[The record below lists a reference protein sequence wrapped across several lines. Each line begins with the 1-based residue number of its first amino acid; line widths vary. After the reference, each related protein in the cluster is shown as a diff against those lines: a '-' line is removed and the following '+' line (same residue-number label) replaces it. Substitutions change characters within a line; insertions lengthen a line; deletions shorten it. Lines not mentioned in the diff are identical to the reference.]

1 MTALFA
7 TVVSASLLG
16 SLHCAGMCG
25 GLVALYAADARGRE
39 ARAHVAYH
47 TGRLATYAAL
57 GALAGALG
65 GLVDHAGTLAG
76 IAHLA
81 AIVAGAA
88 VALWGVFK
96 LAGIA
101 DERIGLPKA
110 VSARIARFVAG
121 VRRHPPTL
129 RAALLGLSSAL
140 LPCGWLYAFVAV
152 AAGTGSALAGAGV
165 MATFWL
171 GTVPALAVVGVS
183 VRRLAGPIG
192 RRLPLL
198 SAVALIVVGL
208 GTVWMRASHRDAMG
222 TWLAPEPTPSV
233 ERPSCH

>member
-1 MTALFA
+1 VSALFA
-7 TVVSASLLG
+7 TVVTASLLG

-39 ARAHVAYH
+39 TRAHFAYH
-47 TGRLATYAAL
+47 AGRLSMYATL
-57 GALAGALG
+57 GAVAGALG
-65 GLVDHAGTLAG
+65 GLMDHAGTLAG
-76 IAHLA
+76 VAHLA

-88 VALWGVFK
+88 VALWGIFK

-101 DERIGLPKA
+101 DDRIGLPKA
-110 VSARIARFVAG
+110 LSQRVARFVAG

-129 RAALLGLSSAL
+129 RAGLLGLSSAL

-152 AAGTGSALAGAGV
+152 AAGSGTALAGAGV

-171 GTVPALAVVGVS
+171 GTVPALAFVGIS
-183 VRRLAGPIG
+183 VRRFAGPLG
-192 RRLPLL
+192 RKLPIV

-208 GTVWMRASHRDAMG
+208 GTVWMRASHTDAIG
-222 TWLAPEPTPSV
+222 GWLSPPAAES
-233 ERPSCH
+233 EKPSCH